1 MKTIYILN
9 PAAGQGEAL
18 KYVCE
23 NSYIT
28 KAKGDAAEFVKTT
41 IEAETDN
48 LHFVVCGGDGTVNEV
63 VNGIV
68 SANGTASFSI
78 IPVGTGNDLLRTM
91 QTQNEGVMTDVLT
104 VNGRCAMNAVNTGF
118 DLDVVL
124 KAAQYK
130 KLPLVSGSLAY
141 VLGVFSVLFKK
152 FGRHIDVTYTDQNDI
167 EHKFSGDSLLAVAA
181 NGIYYGGG
189 FKCAPVSDIT
199 DGLIDLLIVKK
210 VSRLKFLSLVLK
222 YKKGLHI
229 DPKTHQPI
237 PSFKKYV
244 VFAKCKRVV
253 IDGISK
259 ICADGEVWDTTT
271 ADINIIPNA
280 VKITM
285 EN

>member
-18 KYVCE
+18 NYVGE

-28 KAKGDAAEFVKTT
+28 KAKGDATDFVKAT
-41 IEAETDN
+41 IEAETEDV
-48 LHFVVCGGDGTVNEV
+48 HFVVCGGDGTVNEV

-68 SANGTASFSI
+68 LANGTASFSV

-91 QTQNEGVMTDVLT
+91 QTQDEGVMADVLT

-124 KAAQYK
+124 KAEQYK
-130 KLPLVSGSLAY
+130 KLSLVSGPLAY

-152 FGRHIDVTYTDQNDI
+152 FGKYIDVTYTDANDK
-167 EHKFSGDSLLAVAA
+167 EHTFSGESLLAVAA

-189 FKCAPVSDIT
+189 FKCAPVSSIT

-229 DPKTHQPI
+229 DSNTKRPI
-237 PSFKKYV
+237 PAFEKYV
-244 VFAKCKRVV
+244 VFSKCKKV
-253 IDGISK
+253 IFNGISK
-259 ICADGEVWDTTT
+259 ICADGEVWNTTT
-271 ADINIIPNA
+271 ADINIIPGA
-280 VKITM
+280 VKLTM
-285 EN
+285 E